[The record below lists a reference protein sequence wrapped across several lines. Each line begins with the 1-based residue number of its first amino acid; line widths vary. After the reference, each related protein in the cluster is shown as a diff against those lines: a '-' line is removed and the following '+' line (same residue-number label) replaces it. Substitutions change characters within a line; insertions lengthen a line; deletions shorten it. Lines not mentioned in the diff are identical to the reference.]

1 MQHECAV
8 VEHYFIR
15 QRPLLVIEF
24 QQTLPPP
31 VPSLYPA
38 LSFIPFPCPSPLRRP
53 RSEGG
58 RVPAFASASPAA
70 GERGGFPVITAE
82 FTLDQTFHG
91 NRSPR
96 GGGGAPL
103 RSPQRRMELSS
114 RMQKTSWFNAPARTQ
129 WKWSHVSN
137 LLPDFST

>member
-15 QRPLLVIEF
+15 QRPLFVIEF

-31 VPSLYPA
+31 VPSLCPA

-96 GGGGAPL
+96 GGGKLPFAHLNGEWNFL
-103 RSPQRRMELSS
+103 LECRRPHGS
-114 RMQKTSWFNAPARTQ
+114 T
-129 WKWSHVSN
+129 H
-137 LLPDFST
+137 LLGHNGNGLM